1 MNLEKPHLPYRIML
15 RHMTQKSLNFNPV
28 INAASSVAEQ
38 LKDYWDSST
47 AYKHCTNMAGQTL
60 HDRLVAAKHTIYG
73 QNVEKAVCKAT
84 TEEIIGPKK
93 KHLDY
98 LIHCTN
104 EPNVSVP
111 ELCNFLIQRTQQQS
125 WVMVY
130 KSLITAHHLM
140 CYGNE
145 RFIQC
150 MATSSCSFHLSNFVD
165 RAASQGYDMSTFV
178 RRYAKYLNVKAS
190 TYRIMGAD
198 FCKMKRGKEEGVLRN
213 MNTESLL
220 KTLPVLH
227 EQLDALID
235 FDCNPD
241 DLTNGVMN
249 SCFVLLYRDLI
260 QLFAAYNDG
269 IINLFEKYF
278 NMNKKHCKEALDIY
292 KKFIVAMDKVSDF
305 LKVAES
311 VGIDKGSIPDLTKA
325 PCSLLEEMENHLTF
339 LEGKKA
345 QTTSKVTS
353 IQSAVSAL
361 NSTSSAF
368 TNSISSAHEI
378 NGLTVDESMRR
389 AVEEEAAIMN
399 QLKLHEEVAS
409 LPLDWD
415 DNKREQRL
423 KELGGPKPSS
433 TDASRKAP
441 SPLPPPSSASSTVS
455 LSPPVKVKEV
465 VAETTLSKPP
475 ATSNAAD
482 LMSLNSAG
490 VGPGSFVGAPVTFQQ
505 GPFGM
510 EGVMQQGMMPPE
522 FGGDVSFN
530 AFPNTQSDAPF
541 DPFGQVL
548 QPKSTT
554 SPTST
559 PVPEESDS
567 KSSPTSAKLITSD
580 LDSSLQTLVQN
591 LDINGPKKP
600 AKPGGHQWGSPKT
613 SSRTGGANWNPGAQP
628 QVANFAVQQNMA
640 PMGVGV
646 APGMVQMVNVPV
658 YGYQQTIIPAGMVPQ
673 QQYRMQA
680 VWNAGGAAFALVL
693 WPNRGALPRMTPLEY
708 SEGRH

>member
-1 MNLEKPHLPYRIML
+1 
-15 RHMTQKSLNFNPV
+15 
-28 INAASSVAEQ
+28 
-38 LKDYWDSST
+38 
-47 AYKHCTNMAGQTL
+47 MAGQTL

-73 QNVEKAVCKAT
+73 QNVERAVCKAT

-111 ELCNFLIQRTQQQS
+111 ELCNFLIQRTQQSS
-125 WVMVY
+125 WVMVF

-165 RAASQGYDMSTFV
+165 RSEKQGYDMSTFV
-178 RRYAKYLNVKAS
+178 RRYAKYLNTKAS

-213 MNTESLL
+213 MSTESLL
-220 KTLPVLH
+220 KTLPILH
-227 EQLDALID
+227 EQLDSLIE

-325 PCSLLEEMENHLTF
+325 PGSLLEEMENHLTY
-339 LEGKKA
+339 LEGKKTLPTA
-345 QTTSKVTS
+345 TTPKTNSVQTAVT
-353 IQSAVSAL
+353 AL
-361 NSTSSAF
+361 NTTSSAF

-378 NGLTVDESMRR
+378 NGLTIDESMRR
-389 AVEEEAAIMN
+389 AVEEEAAVMN
-399 QLKLHEEVAS
+399 QLK
-409 LPLDWD
+409 
-415 DNKREQRL
+415 RL
-423 KELGGPKPSS
+423 KELSSRPTSECTVPKV
-433 TDASRKAP
+433 P
-441 SPLPPPSSASSTVS
+441 SPIPPPSASVAPS
-455 LSPPVKVKEV
+455 LSPPTKTKET
-465 VAETTLSKPP
+465 APLSNSISAKPT
-475 ATSNAAD
+475 ASSAAD
-482 LMSLNSAG
+482 LMSLNVANADNFM
-490 VGPGSFVGAPVTFQQ
+490 GSQAAFHQV
-505 GPFGM
+505 PFASMGM
-510 EGVMQQGMMPPE
+510 EGVQPVTSAE
-522 FGGDVSFN
+522 FGEVTFN
-530 AFPNTQSDAPF
+530 AAFPPVPAADTGVPF
-541 DPFGQVL
+541 DPFGEML
-548 QPKSTT
+548 QPQSST

-559 PVPEESDS
+559 PVPDECEP
-567 KSSPTSAKLITSD
+567 KSSPTSAKLISSD

-600 AKPGGHQWGSPKT
+600 AKPGGHQWGSPKQ
-613 SSRTGGANWNPGAQP
+613 SARTGGANWSPAVPVSNYASP
-628 QVANFAVQQNMA
+628 QSIPAM
-640 PMGVGV
+640 PVGV
-646 APGMVQMVNVPV
+646 APTVVSMVNVPV
-658 YGYQQTIIPAGMVPQ
+658 YGYQPTVMPAMMPQ
-673 QQYRMQA
+673 QPYRMP
-680 VWNAGGAAFALVL
+680 VWNATVTPFGVVPQPHMAAHPQMQQPIIYGNPSPQHTVIQGTPTAGSVAGRPSSNDPFSVL
-693 WPNRGALPRMTPLEY
+693 
-708 SEGRH
+708 

>member
-1 MNLEKPHLPYRIML
+1 
-15 RHMTQKSLNFNPV
+15 
-28 INAASSVAEQ
+28 
-38 LKDYWDSST
+38 
-47 AYKHCTNMAGQTL
+47 MAGQTF

-111 ELCNFLIQRTQQQS
+111 ELCNFLIQRTQQSS
-125 WVMVY
+125 WVMVF

-140 CYGNE
+140 VYGNE

-213 MNTESLL
+213 MSTESLL

-278 NMNKKHCKEALDIY
+278 TMNKKHCKEALDIY

-345 QTTSKVTS
+345 QTTSRTTS

-368 TNSISSAHEI
+368 TNSITNTSAHEL

-399 QLKLHEEVAS
+399 QLK
-409 LPLDWD
+409 
-415 DNKREQRL
+415 EQRM
-423 KELGGPKPSS
+423 KELASK
-433 TDASRKAP
+433 TTTETSRKVP
-441 SPLPPPSSASSTVS
+441 SPIPPPSVSSSIS
-455 LSPPVKVKEV
+455 LSPPTKAKEIANSEPPV
-465 VAETTLSKPP
+465 SKSS
-475 ATSNAAD
+475 SNASD
-482 LMSLNSAG
+482 LMSLNTSTNDSFLRGQAAFPQVPFTNMGIDG
-490 VGPGSFVGAPVTFQQ
+490 VQ
-505 GPFGM
+505 
-510 EGVMQQGMMPPE
+510 QQGMAPE
-522 FGGDVSFN
+522 FVGEVGFTT
-530 AFPNTQSDAPF
+530 AFPVIPQPDSGVPF
-541 DPFGQVL
+541 DPFGEVL
-548 QPKSTT
+548 QPKSSV

-559 PVPEESDS
+559 PVPEECES
-567 KSSPTSAKLITSD
+567 KSSPTSAKLISSD

-600 AKPGGHQWGSPKT
+600 VKPGGHQWGSPKT
-613 SSRTGGANWNPGAQP
+613 SSRTGGANWSPAAAPGNFNVP
-628 QVANFAVQQNMA
+628 QNVP
-640 PMGVGV
+640 PMGVV
-646 APGMVQMVNVPV
+646 PQGMVGMVNVPG
-658 YGYQQTIIPAGMVPQ
+658 YGYQPAIIPATMMAQ
-673 QQYRMQA
+673 QPYRMPVAWPPNAPAYA
-680 VWNAGGAAFALVL
+680 VQQPHMVNPQMQTQVIFGTPSPQHTVIQGAPTAGSVA
-693 WPNRGALPRMTPLEY
+693 
-708 SEGRH
+708 GRHPSNDPFGVL

>member
-1 MNLEKPHLPYRIML
+1 
-15 RHMTQKSLNFNPV
+15 
-28 INAASSVAEQ
+28 
-38 LKDYWDSST
+38 
-47 AYKHCTNMAGQTL
+47 MAGQTF

-111 ELCNFLIQRTQQQS
+111 ELCNFLIQRTQQSS
-125 WVMVY
+125 WVMVF

-165 RAASQGYDMSTFV
+165 RNAPQGYDMSTFV

-220 KTLPVLH
+220 KTLPILH

-278 NMNKKHCKEALDIY
+278 TMNKKHCKEALDIY

-345 QTTSKVTS
+345 QTTSRTTS

-361 NSTSSAF
+361 NSTGSAF
-368 TNSISSAHEI
+368 TNSISSAHEL

-389 AVEEEAAIMN
+389 AVEEEAAVMN
-399 QLKLHEEVAS
+399 QLK
-409 LPLDWD
+409 
-415 DNKREQRL
+415 EQRL
-423 KELGGPKPSS
+423 KELATKPSADS
-433 TDASRKAP
+433 NRKVP
-441 SPLPPPSSASSTVS
+441 SPIPPPSVSSSV
-455 LSPPVKVKEV
+455 
-465 VAETTLSKPP
+465 
-475 ATSNAAD
+475 
-482 LMSLNSAG
+482 
-490 VGPGSFVGAPVTFQQ
+490 
-505 GPFGM
+505 
-510 EGVMQQGMMPPE
+510 
-522 FGGDVSFN
+522 
-530 AFPNTQSDAPF
+530 
-541 DPFGQVL
+541 
-548 QPKSTT
+548 
-554 SPTST
+554 
-559 PVPEESDS
+559 
-567 KSSPTSAKLITSD
+567 
-580 LDSSLQTLVQN
+580 
-591 LDINGPKKP
+591 
-600 AKPGGHQWGSPKT
+600 PGGHQWGSPKT
-613 SSRTGGANWNPGAQP
+613 SSRTGGANWSPASAPGS
-628 QVANFAVQQNMA
+628 NFAGAPAVP

-646 APGMVQMVNVPV
+646 PQSMVGMVNVPG
-658 YGYQQTIIPAGMVPQ
+658 YGYQPAILPTAMMAQ
-673 QQYRMQA
+673 QPYRMPA
-680 VWNAGGAAFALVL
+680 VWPTGVPVYAGQQPQMVHPQMQAQVMYGTPSPQHTVIQGTPTAGSVAGRPPSNDPFGVL
-693 WPNRGALPRMTPLEY
+693 
-708 SEGRH
+708 

>member
-1 MNLEKPHLPYRIML
+1 
-15 RHMTQKSLNFNPV
+15 
-28 INAASSVAEQ
+28 
-38 LKDYWDSST
+38 
-47 AYKHCTNMAGQTL
+47 MAGQTF
-60 HDRLVAAKHTIYG
+60 HDRFEAAMHTIYG

-111 ELCNFLIQRTQQQS
+111 ELCNFLIQRSQQSS
-125 WVMVY
+125 WVMVF

-150 MATSSCSFHLSNFVD
+150 MATSSCSFHLTNFVD
-165 RAASQGYDMSTFV
+165 RAASQGFDMSTFV
-178 RRYAKYLNVKAS
+178 RRYAKYLNVKTS

-198 FCKMKRGKEEGVLRN
+198 FCKMKRGKTEGVLRN
-213 MNTESLL
+213 MSTESLL

-249 SCFVLLYRDLI
+249 SCFMLLYRDLI

-292 KKFIVAMDKVSDF
+292 KKFIIAMDKVSDF

-311 VGIDKGSIPDLTKA
+311 VGVDKGSIPDLTKA
-325 PCSLLEEMENHLTF
+325 PGSLLEEMENHLTF

-345 QTTSKVTS
+345 QSTSKTNTV
-353 IQSAVSAL
+353 QSAVSAL

-368 TNSISSAHEI
+368 TNSITSAHEL

-399 QLKLHEEVAS
+399 QLK
-409 LPLDWD
+409 
-415 DNKREQRL
+415 EQRL
-423 KELGGPKPSS
+423 KELAIKPTES
-433 TDASRKAP
+433 TKKVP
-441 SPLPPPSSASSTVS
+441 SPIPPPSVSSSVS
-455 LSPPVKVKEV
+455 LSPPTKAKDTT
-465 VAETTLSKPP
+465 AEPPASKPVLNN
-475 ATSNAAD
+475 TAD
-482 LMSLNSAG
+482 LMSLNTSTGDNFLRGQVAFPQVPFTNMG
-490 VGPGSFVGAPVTFQQ
+490 MDGTRQPG
-505 GPFGM
+505 
-510 EGVMQQGMMPPE
+510 MQPE
-522 FGGDVSFN
+522 FSA
-530 AFPNTQSDAPF
+530 AFPVVAQAEHGVPF
-541 DPFGQVL
+541 DPFGEVL
-548 QPKSTT
+548 QPKSTV

-559 PVPEESDS
+559 PVPEESES
-567 KSSPTSAKLITSD
+567 KSSPTSAKLISSD

-600 AKPGGHQWGSPKT
+600 VKPGGHQWGSPKT
-613 SSRTGGANWNPGAQP
+613 SSRTGGANWSPAGPPGP
-628 QVANFAVQQNMA
+628 NFAVAPNA
-640 PMGVGV
+640 GPPMGV
-646 APGMVQMVNVPV
+646 APAPQGMVGMVNVPG
-658 YGYQQTIIPAGMVPQ
+658 YGYQPAIIPATMVAQ
-673 QQYRMQA
+673 QPYRMPA
-680 VWNAGGAAFALVL
+680 VWPTGVPVYAGQQPMLDLWLANILRMILLVYCEKKNTSL
-693 WPNRGALPRMTPLEY
+693 KSVNLLPVLYCSMLKYLGGNQIP
-708 SEGRH
+708 RHQ

>member
-1 MNLEKPHLPYRIML
+1 
-15 RHMTQKSLNFNPV
+15 
-28 INAASSVAEQ
+28 
-38 LKDYWDSST
+38 
-47 AYKHCTNMAGQTL
+47 MAGQTF

-111 ELCNFLIQRTQQQS
+111 ELCNFLIQRTQQSS
-125 WVMVY
+125 WVMVF

-165 RAASQGYDMSTFV
+165 RNAPQGYDMSTFV

-220 KTLPVLH
+220 KTLPILH

-278 NMNKKHCKEALDIY
+278 TMNKKHCKEALDIY

-345 QTTSKVTS
+345 QTTSRTTS

-361 NSTSSAF
+361 NSTGSAF
-368 TNSISSAHEI
+368 TNSITSAHEL

-399 QLKLHEEVAS
+399 QLKSYEEVAS
-409 LPLDWD
+409 LSIDWETM
-415 DNKREQRL
+415 EQRL
-423 KELGGPKPSS
+423 KELATKPVES
-433 TDASRKAP
+433 SRKVP
-441 SPLPPPSSASSTVS
+441 SPIPPPSVSSSVS
-455 LSPPVKVKEV
+455 LSPPTKPKETAA
-465 VAETTLSKPP
+465 VAETTPAKP
-475 ATSNAAD
+475 TSNNAAD
-482 LMSLNSAG
+482 LMSLNTTSGETFLRGQAAFPQVPFTNMGMDG
-490 VGPGSFVGAPVTFQQ
+490 VRQ
-505 GPFGM
+505 GF
-510 EGVMQQGMMPPE
+510 PPE
-522 FGGDVSFN
+522 YVGDVSFN
-530 AFPNTQSDAPF
+530 TAFPVVPQPTDTGAPF
-541 DPFGQVL
+541 DPFGEVL
-548 QPKSTT
+548 QPKSSV

-559 PVPEESDS
+559 PVPDESES
-567 KSSPTSAKLITSD
+567 KSSPTSAKLISSD

-600 AKPGGHQWGSPKT
+600 VKPGGHQWGSPKT
-613 SSRTGGANWNPGAQP
+613 SSRTGGANWSPASAPGS
-628 QVANFAVQQNMA
+628 NFAVPQA
-640 PMGVGV
+640 VPPMGVGV
-646 APGMVQMVNVPV
+646 SQGMVGMVNVPG
-658 YGYQQTIIPAGMVPQ
+658 YGYQPAILPTTMMAQ
-673 QQYRMQA
+673 QPYRMPA
-680 VWNAGGAAFALVL
+680 VWPTGVPVYAGQQPQMVHPQMQAQVMYGTPSPQHTVIQGTPTAGSVAGRPPSNDPFGVL
-693 WPNRGALPRMTPLEY
+693 
-708 SEGRH
+708 

>member
-1 MNLEKPHLPYRIML
+1 
-15 RHMTQKSLNFNPV
+15 
-28 INAASSVAEQ
+28 
-38 LKDYWDSST
+38 
-47 AYKHCTNMAGQTL
+47 MAGQTL

-111 ELCNFLIQRTQQQS
+111 ELCNFLIQRTQQSS
-125 WVMVY
+125 WVMVF

-150 MATSSCSFHLSNFVD
+150 MATSSCTFHLSGFVD
-165 RAASQGYDMSTFV
+165 RTASQGYDMSTFV

-190 TYRIMGAD
+190 TYRIMGSD

-213 MNTESLL
+213 MSTESLL
-220 KTLPVLH
+220 KNLPVLH
-227 EQLDALID
+227 EQLDALIE

-325 PCSLLEEMENHLTF
+325 PGSLLEEMENHLTY

-345 QTTSKVTS
+345 QMTPRTNSVQT
-353 IQSAVSAL
+353 AVSAL

-368 TNSISSAHEI
+368 TNSISSAHEL

-399 QLKLHEEVAS
+399 QLK
-409 LPLDWD
+409 
-415 DNKREQRL
+415 EQRL
-423 KELGGPKPSS
+423 KELATKP
-433 TDASRKAP
+433 TPEPGLRKVP
-441 SPLPPPSSASSTVS
+441 SPIPPPSISAPVS
-455 LSPPVKVKEV
+455 LSPPTRPKEIAAP
-465 VAETTLSKPP
+465 VATKAS
-475 ATSNAAD
+475 SVND
-482 LMSLNSAG
+482 LMSLNTSTADNFMSTQTAFHQVPFAN
-490 VGPGSFVGAPVTFQQ
+490 VGT
-505 GPFGM
+505 
-510 EGVMQQGMMPPE
+510 EGV
-522 FGGDVSFN
+522 
-530 AFPNTQSDAPF
+530 
-541 DPFGQVL
+541 
-548 QPKSTT
+548 
-554 SPTST
+554 
-559 PVPEESDS
+559 
-567 KSSPTSAKLITSD
+567 
-580 LDSSLQTLVQN
+580 
-591 LDINGPKKP
+591 
-600 AKPGGHQWGSPKT
+600 
-613 SSRTGGANWNPGAQP
+613 NWR
-628 QVANFAVQQNMA
+628 NFAFNIFLLLFLLQRCNSSC
-640 PMGVGV
+640 G
-646 APGMVQMVNVPV
+646 
-658 YGYQQTIIPAGMVPQ
+658 
-673 QQYRMQA
+673 
-680 VWNAGGAAFALVL
+680 
-693 WPNRGALPRMTPLEY
+693 
-708 SEGRH
+708 SK

>member
-1 MNLEKPHLPYRIML
+1 
-15 RHMTQKSLNFNPV
+15 
-28 INAASSVAEQ
+28 
-38 LKDYWDSST
+38 
-47 AYKHCTNMAGQTL
+47 MAGQTL

-73 QNVEKAVCKAT
+73 QNVERAVCKAT
-84 TEEIIGPKK
+84 TEEVIGPKK

-104 EPNVSVP
+104 EPNVSIP
-111 ELCNFLIQRTQQQS
+111 ELCNFIIQRSQESS
-125 WVMVY
+125 WVIVF

-145 RFIQC
+145 KFIQC

-165 RAASQGYDMSTFV
+165 RTASQGYDMSTFV
-178 RRYAKYLNVKAS
+178 RRYAKYLNIKAS

-213 MNTESLL
+213 MSTETLL
-220 KTLPVLH
+220 KTLPILH
-227 EQLDALID
+227 EQMDALME
-235 FDCNPD
+235 FDCSPD

-311 VGIDKGSIPDLTKA
+311 VGIDKGSIPDFTKA
-325 PCSLLEEMENHLTF
+325 PGSLLEEMENHLTF

-345 QTTSKVTS
+345 QAAPRSNS
-353 IQSAVSAL
+353 IQTAVSAL
-361 NSTSSAF
+361 NSTGSAF
-368 TNSISSAHEI
+368 TNSIASAHEI

-399 QLKLHEEVAS
+399 QLK
-409 LPLDWD
+409 
-415 DNKREQRL
+415 EQRL
-423 KELGGPKPSS
+423 RELASRQAAEAAGSKVPSPIPKPS
-433 TDASRKAP
+433 
-441 SPLPPPSSASSTVS
+441 VS
-455 LSPPVKVKEV
+455 VPVTLSPPTKAKDTVGTTENVKQS
-465 VAETTLSKPP
+465 AS
-475 ATSNAAD
+475 SNAAD
-482 LMSLNSAG
+482 LMSLNTSAADNFVSSSQVAFHQVPFASMG
-490 VGPGSFVGAPVTFQQ
+490 VEGVKAVPAEFCAEPTFATAFPAVAPVDS
-505 GPFGM
+505 
-510 EGVMQQGMMPPE
+510 GV
-522 FGGDVSFN
+522 
-530 AFPNTQSDAPF
+530 PF
-541 DPFGQVL
+541 DPFGEVL

-559 PVPEESDS
+559 PVPDECES
-567 KSSPTSAKLITSD
+567 KSSPTSGKLISSD

-600 AKPGGHQWGSPKT
+600 VKPGGHQWGSPKT
-613 SSRTGGANWNPGAQP
+613 SARTGGANWSPTVPAANYGAPQP
-628 QVANFAVQQNMA
+628 MPPMA
-640 PMGVGV
+640 MGVAQGV
-646 APGMVQMVNVPV
+646 VGMVNVPG
-658 YGYQQTIIPAGMVPQ
+658 YGYQPAVLPAMIPQPP
-673 QQYRMQA
+673 YRMPA
-680 VWNAGGAAFALVL
+680 VWNAAVPTTYAVQQPPMVHPQMQTQVIYGTPSPQHTVIQGTPTAGSVAGRQPSNDPFGVL
-693 WPNRGALPRMTPLEY
+693 
-708 SEGRH
+708 

>member
-1 MNLEKPHLPYRIML
+1 
-15 RHMTQKSLNFNPV
+15 
-28 INAASSVAEQ
+28 
-38 LKDYWDSST
+38 
-47 AYKHCTNMAGQTL
+47 MAGQTL
-60 HDRLVAAKHTIYG
+60 HDRFVAAKHTIYG

-111 ELCNFLIQRTQQQS
+111 ELCNFLIQRTQQSS
-125 WVMVY
+125 WVMVF

-145 RFIQC
+145 RFVQC

-165 RAASQGYDMSTFV
+165 RSEKQGYDMSTFV
-178 RRYAKYLNVKAS
+178 RRYAKYLNTKAS

-198 FCKMKRGKEEGVLRN
+198 FCKMKRGKDEGVLRN
-213 MNTESLL
+213 MSTESLL
-220 KTLPVLH
+220 KTLPILH
-227 EQLDALID
+227 EQLDALIE

-325 PCSLLEEMENHLTF
+325 PGSLLEEMEHHLIY

-345 QTTSKVTS
+345 LPTTTTPPKTTSV
-353 IQSAVSAL
+353 QSAVSAL

-368 TNSISSAHEI
+368 TNSITSAHEI

-399 QLKLHEEVAS
+399 QLKLNFN
-409 LPLDWD
+409 LQNLQ
-415 DNKREQRL
+415 EQRL
-423 KELGGPKPSS
+423 KELS
-433 TDASRKAP
+433 TRHPTENTTAKVP
-441 SPLPPPSSASSTVS
+441 SPIPPPSATVAAAS
-455 LSPPVKVKEV
+455 LQSPPTKAKEMAPQTNSNAKPT
-465 VAETTLSKPP
+465 VANN
-475 ATSNAAD
+475 NAAD
-482 LMSLNSAG
+482 LMSLNMAAADNFAG
-490 VGPGSFVGAPVTFQQ
+490 SHQAAFHQV
-505 GPFGM
+505 PFASMGM
-510 EGVMQQGMMPPE
+510 EGVHPTMRND
-522 FGGDVSFN
+522 FGEVTFN
-530 AFPNTQSDAPF
+530 ATFPAVPAADTGVHF
-541 DPFGQVL
+541 DPFGEML
-548 QPKSTT
+548 QPQSST

-559 PVPEESDS
+559 PVPDESES
-567 KSSPTSAKLITSD
+567 KSSPTSAKLISSD

-613 SSRTGGANWNPGAQP
+613 SARTGGASWSPNAPVSNYAPP
-628 QVANFAVQQNMA
+628 QNIPAM
-640 PMGVGV
+640 PVGV
-646 APGMVQMVNVPV
+646 APTMMVNVPV
-658 YGYQQTIIPAGMVPQ
+658 YGYQPTVMPAMMSQSP
-673 QQYRMQA
+673 YRMP
-680 VWNAGGAAFALVL
+680 VWNATVTPFGVVSQPAMAAHPQMQQAVIYGHPSPQHTVIQGTPAAGSVAGPPSSNDPFRVL
-693 WPNRGALPRMTPLEY
+693 
-708 SEGRH
+708 

>member
-1 MNLEKPHLPYRIML
+1 
-15 RHMTQKSLNFNPV
+15 
-28 INAASSVAEQ
+28 
-38 LKDYWDSST
+38 
-47 AYKHCTNMAGQTL
+47 MAGQTF

-111 ELCNFLIQRTQQQS
+111 ELCNFLIQRTQQSS
-125 WVMVY
+125 WVMVF

-140 CYGNE
+140 VYGNE

-213 MNTESLL
+213 MSTESLL

-278 NMNKKHCKEALDIY
+278 TMNKKHCKEALDIY

-345 QTTSKVTS
+345 QTTARSTS

-368 TNSISSAHEI
+368 TNSITNTSAHEL

-399 QLKLHEEVAS
+399 QLKSYEEVKS
-409 LPLDWD
+409 LSIDWD
-415 DNKREQRL
+415 QILREQRL
-423 KELGGPKPSS
+423 KELASK
-433 TDASRKAP
+433 TTTETSRKVP
-441 SPLPPPSSASSTVS
+441 SPIPPPSVSSSVS
-455 LSPPVKVKEV
+455 LSPPTKAKEIAN
-465 VAETTLSKPP
+465 AELPVSKSS
-475 ATSNAAD
+475 SNASD
-482 LMSLNSAG
+482 LMSLNTSTNDGFMRGQAAFPQVPFTNMGMDG
-490 VGPGSFVGAPVTFQQ
+490 VQPQGMAPEFVGEV
-505 GPFGM
+505 G
-510 EGVMQQGMMPPE
+510 
-522 FGGDVSFN
+522 FN
-530 AFPNTQSDAPF
+530 TAFPVAQPDTGAPF
-541 DPFGQVL
+541 DPFGEVL
-548 QPKSTT
+548 QPKSSV

-559 PVPEESDS
+559 PVPEECES
-567 KSSPTSAKLITSD
+567 KSSPTSAKLISSD

-613 SSRTGGANWNPGAQP
+613 SSRTGGANWSPAAAPG
-628 QVANFAVQQNMA
+628 NFVVQQNVP

-646 APGMVQMVNVPV
+646 PQGMVGMVNVPG
-658 YGYQQTIIPAGMVPQ
+658 YGYQPAIIPATMMAQ
-673 QQYRMQA
+673 QPYRMPVAWPPTAPAYAVQQPHMLDLWQA
-680 VWNAGGAAFALVL
+680 VILQMILLGYCEEKHTSL
-693 WPNRGALPRMTPLEY
+693 
-708 SEGRH
+708 

>member
-1 MNLEKPHLPYRIML
+1 
-15 RHMTQKSLNFNPV
+15 
-28 INAASSVAEQ
+28 
-38 LKDYWDSST
+38 
-47 AYKHCTNMAGQTL
+47 MAGQTL

-73 QNVEKAVCKAT
+73 QNVERAVCKAT

-111 ELCNFLIQRTQQQS
+111 ELCNFLIQRTQQSS
-125 WVMVY
+125 WVMVF

-165 RAASQGYDMSTFV
+165 RSASQGYDMSTFV
-178 RRYAKYLNVKAS
+178 RRYAKYLNTKAS

-213 MNTESLL
+213 MSTESLL
-220 KTLPVLH
+220 KTLPILH
-227 EQLDALID
+227 EQLDALIE
-235 FDCNPD
+235 FDCSPD

-278 NMNKKHCKEALDIY
+278 SMNKKHCKEALDIY

-325 PCSLLEEMENHLTF
+325 PGSLLEEMESHLTY

-345 QTTSKVTS
+345 QTATTTPKTNT
-353 IQSAVSAL
+353 IQTAVSAL
-361 NSTSSAF
+361 NTTSSAIS
-368 TNSISSAHEI
+368 NSITSAHEI
-378 NGLTVDESMRR
+378 NGLTIDESMRR
-389 AVEEEAAIMN
+389 AVEEEAAVMN
-399 QLKLHEEVAS
+399 QLKCDEVNS
-409 LPLDWD
+409 LSVDWE
-415 DNKREQRL
+415 NIMEQRL
-423 KELGGPKPSS
+423 KELASS
-433 TDASRKAP
+433 KQSIDTTVTKVP
-441 SPLPPPSSASSTVS
+441 SPIPPPTSSVAAS
-455 LSPPVKVKEV
+455 LSPPTKVKET
-465 VAETTLSKPP
+465 APQSTAASPKPTTT
-475 ATSNAAD
+475 ASNAAD
-482 LMSLNSAG
+482 LMSLNVSTAD
-490 VGPGSFVGAPVTFQQ
+490 SFMNSQAAFQQ
-505 GPFGM
+505 VPFANLGM
-510 EGVMQQGMMPPE
+510 EGVRPAMPNE
-522 FGGDVSFN
+522 FGGEVAFN
-530 AFPNTQSDAPF
+530 AAFPSVPATDTGVPF
-541 DPFGQVL
+541 DPFGEML
-548 QPKSTT
+548 QPQSST

-559 PVPEESDS
+559 PVPDECES
-567 KSSPTSAKLITSD
+567 KSSPTSAKLISSD

-600 AKPGGHQWGSPKT
+600 VKPGGHQWGSPKT
-613 SSRTGGANWNPGAQP
+613 SARTGGANWSPNAP
-628 QVANFAVQQNMA
+628 VANFATPQNVPAMS
-640 PMGVGV
+640 VGV
-646 APGMVQMVNVPV
+646 APAMVSMVNVPV
-658 YGYQQTIIPAGMVPQ
+658 YGYQPTVMPAMMPQ
-673 QQYRMQA
+673 QPYRMPA
-680 VWNAGGAAFALVL
+680 VWNAATVTPFGVVPQPHMAAHPQMQPQVIYGNPSPQHTVIQGTPTAGSVTGRNSSNDPFGVL
-693 WPNRGALPRMTPLEY
+693 
-708 SEGRH
+708 

>member
-1 MNLEKPHLPYRIML
+1 
-15 RHMTQKSLNFNPV
+15 
-28 INAASSVAEQ
+28 
-38 LKDYWDSST
+38 
-47 AYKHCTNMAGQTL
+47 MAGQTF

-111 ELCNFLIQRTQQQS
+111 ELCNFLIQRTQQSS
-125 WVMVY
+125 WVMVF

-165 RAASQGYDMSTFV
+165 RNAPQGYDMSTFV

-220 KTLPVLH
+220 KTLPILH

-278 NMNKKHCKEALDIY
+278 TMNKKHCKEALDIY

-345 QTTSKVTS
+345 QTTSRTTS

-361 NSTSSAF
+361 NSTGSAF
-368 TNSISSAHEI
+368 TNSITSAHEL

-399 QLKLHEEVAS
+399 QLK
-409 LPLDWD
+409 
-415 DNKREQRL
+415 EQRL
-423 KELGGPKPSS
+423 KELATKPVES
-433 TDASRKAP
+433 SRKVP
-441 SPLPPPSSASSTVS
+441 SPIPPPSVSSSVS
-455 LSPPVKVKEV
+455 LSPPTKPKETAA
-465 VAETTLSKPP
+465 VAETTPAKP
-475 ATSNAAD
+475 TSNNAAD
-482 LMSLNSAG
+482 LMSLNTTSGETFLRGQAAFPQVPFTNMGMDG
-490 VGPGSFVGAPVTFQQ
+490 VRQ
-505 GPFGM
+505 GF
-510 EGVMQQGMMPPE
+510 PPE
-522 FGGDVSFN
+522 YVGDVSFN
-530 AFPNTQSDAPF
+530 TAFPVVPQPTDTGAPF
-541 DPFGQVL
+541 DPFGEVL
-548 QPKSTT
+548 QPKSSV

-559 PVPEESDS
+559 PVPDESES
-567 KSSPTSAKLITSD
+567 KSSPTSAKLISSD

-600 AKPGGHQWGSPKT
+600 VKPGGHQWGSPKT
-613 SSRTGGANWNPGAQP
+613 SSRTGGANWSPASAPGS
-628 QVANFAVQQNMA
+628 NFAVPQA
-640 PMGVGV
+640 VPPMGVGV
-646 APGMVQMVNVPV
+646 SQGMVGMVNVPG
-658 YGYQQTIIPAGMVPQ
+658 YGYQPAILPTTMMAQ
-673 QQYRMQA
+673 QPYRMPA
-680 VWNAGGAAFALVL
+680 VWPTGVPVYAGQQPQMVHPQMQAQVMYGTPSPQHTVIQGTPTAGSVAGRPPSNDPFGVL
-693 WPNRGALPRMTPLEY
+693 
-708 SEGRH
+708 

>member
-1 MNLEKPHLPYRIML
+1 
-15 RHMTQKSLNFNPV
+15 
-28 INAASSVAEQ
+28 
-38 LKDYWDSST
+38 
-47 AYKHCTNMAGQTL
+47 MAGQTF

-111 ELCNFLIQRTQQQS
+111 ELCNFLIQRTQQSS
-125 WVMVY
+125 WVMVF

-140 CYGNE
+140 VYGNE

-213 MNTESLL
+213 MSTESLL

-278 NMNKKHCKEALDIY
+278 TMNKKHCKEALDIY

-305 LKVAES
+305 LKVAE
-311 VGIDKGSIPDLTKA
+311 A

-345 QTTSKVTS
+345 QTTSRTTS

-368 TNSISSAHEI
+368 TNSITNTSAHEL

-399 QLKLHEEVAS
+399 QLK
-409 LPLDWD
+409 
-415 DNKREQRL
+415 EQRM
-423 KELGGPKPSS
+423 KELASK
-433 TDASRKAP
+433 TTTETSRKVP
-441 SPLPPPSSASSTVS
+441 SPIPPPSVSSSVS
-455 LSPPVKVKEV
+455 LSPPTKAKEIAN
-465 VAETTLSKPP
+465 AEPPVSKQS
-475 ATSNAAD
+475 SNAAD
-482 LMSLNSAG
+482 LMSLNTSTNDSFLRGQAAFPQVPFTNMGMDG
-490 VGPGSFVGAPVTFQQ
+490 VRPQGIPSEFVGEV
-505 GPFGM
+505 G
-510 EGVMQQGMMPPE
+510 
-522 FGGDVSFN
+522 FN
-530 AFPNTQSDAPF
+530 TAFPVVAQPDTGAPF
-541 DPFGQVL
+541 DPFGEVL
-548 QPKSTT
+548 QPKSSV

-559 PVPEESDS
+559 PVPDDECES
-567 KSSPTSAKLITSD
+567 KSSPTSAKLISSD

-600 AKPGGHQWGSPKT
+600 VKPGGHQWGSPKT
-613 SSRTGGANWNPGAQP
+613 SSRTGGANWSPAAAPGNFGVP
-628 QVANFAVQQNMA
+628 QNVP

-646 APGMVQMVNVPV
+646 PQGMVGMVNVPG
-658 YGYQQTIIPAGMVPQ
+658 YGYQPAIIPAAMMAQ
-673 QQYRMQA
+673 QPYRMPVAWPPTAPAYAVQQPHMLDLWQA
-680 VWNAGGAAFALVL
+680 VILQTILLGYCEEKYTSL
-693 WPNRGALPRMTPLEY
+693 
-708 SEGRH
+708 